1 MLNIKDEII
10 IAPGKAELNYWKDL
24 WRFRELFYILSW
36 RDIKVRYK
44 QTVIG
49 AAWSIIRP
57 LLTTIIFT
65 IIFSKVARLPVPG
78 IAPYALMVYAGML
91 PWQFFSNALSEAS
104 GSLIGNANLISKVYF
119 PRMIIPASSVITG
132 LVDFGISFFILIAM
146 FIWFQFLPPIQIL
159 LLPFFI
165 IIAFFSAFGIGL
177 YLTAVNVKY
186 RDFRYIIPF
195 LVQFGLYVTPVGFCS
210 SVIDN
215 KYSFWFGLNPMVV
228 VIDGFRWCL
237 LGDPFQVLSFIQA
250 IIITLLFLWLGVA
263 YFRKMERTFAD
274 NI

>member
-1 MLNIKDEII
+1 
-10 IAPGKAELNYWKDL
+10 
-24 WRFRELFYILSW
+24 
-36 RDIKVRYK
+36 
-44 QTVIG
+44 
-49 AAWSIIRP
+49 
-57 LLTTIIFT
+57 
-65 IIFSKVARLPVPG
+65 
-78 IAPYALMVYAGML
+78 
-91 PWQFFSNALSEAS
+91 
-104 GSLIGNANLISKVYF
+104 
-119 PRMIIPASSVITG
+119 MIIPASSVITC